1 MNAQSNGHRPA
12 EALDL
17 DPTRHHQPV
26 PDPAAAAVG
35 ERPVLVDSVEAQR
48 PPRRTPEGIRSAQ
61 RRPILPAWA
70 RSLEELR
77 ATLTWVALHY
87 AHAGVYHGV
96 RVPQYAGRLVART
109 PRGASRAISTTA
121 RWIADAEGRPVRREM
136 AARKDR
142 DSAETYL
149 RLVKRRDQHQRN
161 RGTVALI
168 LGAVALGLALWLWLA
183 ASPVAQGL
191 AVAAAIA
198 TLGILGAPADR
209 PLLDTAVVVT
219 RAARLTSDVVIRAL
233 SVLQLAGI
241 SQALA
246 KDPKAIGFAAPITRD
261 GPGWRADVNL
271 PAGVTAAEVIERR
284 DKLASGLGRP
294 LGCVWP
300 EPAHEIGPH
309 RLVLWVGD
317 QDMASARQPAW
328 PLARHGTVD
337 LFRPFP
343 FGTDPRGR
351 PVPLEL
357 AYTNLLIGSIP
368 GQGKTFALRLPL
380 LAAALDPL
388 AELQVFELKG
398 TGDLESLAQVASR
411 YASGLDDDTIEQ
423 ALMALR
429 DLRKECVRRA
439 AAIKE
444 LPRVQVPENKVTPE
458 LARRRPLGLHLLVC
472 AIDEVQELF
481 SHPTYGREA
490 ADLAERIIKLG
501 RALGIILLLATQRPD
516 KDSVPT
522 GVSANVGT
530 RFCLRVMGQV
540 ENDMILG
547 TSAYKNGIRAS
558 MFTRRDKGVGYLVGG
573 EDPQIVRTY
582 YVDGPAAERI
592 ARRARAAREAAGTLS
607 GHAAGEGLDRDADRR
622 DTLLEDVLGVIPPGE
637 DKTPAEVLRERLADA
652 DPDRYGQQTTD
663 QLAARLRSYGIDTA
677 VQVHRLAGDGQRRN
691 RRGIRREQV
700 AQVATERNRKR
711 GLQ

>member
-1 MNAQSNGHRPA
+1 MNAQTNGHRPA
-12 EALDL
+12 EVIDL
-17 DPTRHHQPV
+17 DPHHHQPTA
-26 PDPAAAAVG
+26 DANTAAG

-48 PPRRTPEGIRSAQ
+48 PPRQTPEGIRSAQ
-61 RRPILPAWA
+61 RRPIVPAWA

-77 ATLTWVALHY
+77 ATLAWVTLHY
-87 AHAGVYHGV
+87 AHTGVYHGV
-96 RVPQYAGRLVART
+96 RVPKYAGRLIART
-109 PRGASRAISTTA
+109 PRGTARAVTATA
-121 RWIADAEGRPVRREM
+121 RWIAEAESRPVRVEM
-136 AARKDR
+136 ASRKDR

-149 RLVKRRDQHQRN
+149 KLARRRDERVRN
-161 RGTVALI
+161 RAL
-168 LGAVALGLALWLWLA
+168 
-183 ASPVAQGL
+183 
-191 AVAAAIA
+191 VAAAVGGVS
-198 TLGILGAPADR
+198 LGLLGWVWLVGSPLAHWMVLVGAIIGLGVAGAPADR
-209 PLLDTAVVVT
+209 PLLDTAVVIN

-246 KDPKAIGFAAPITRD
+246 RDSKAIGFAAPITRD
-261 GPGWRADVNL
+261 GPGWRADIDL
-271 PAGVTAAEVIERR
+271 PPGVTAAEVIERR

-300 EPAHEIGPH
+300 EPVPEISPG
-309 RLVLWVGD
+309 RLMLWVGD
-317 QDMASARQPAW
+317 QDVATARQSAW
-328 PLARHGTVD
+328 PLARHGAVD

-351 PVPLEL
+351 TVPLEL
-357 AYTNLLIGSIP
+357 AYTNVLIGSIP
-368 GQGKTFALRLPL
+368 GQGKTFSLRLPL

-388 AELQVFELKG
+388 VELQVFELKR
-398 TGDLESLAQVASR
+398 TGDLEPLAPVCTR

-423 ALMALR
+423 ALHALR
-429 DLRKECVRRA
+429 DLRRECVRRA

-444 LPRVQVPENKVTPE
+444 LPRIQAPENKVTPE
-458 LARRRPLGLHLLVC
+458 LARRRSLGLHLLVC
-472 AIDEVQELF
+472 GIDEVQELF

-490 ADLAERIIKLG
+490 AELAERVIKLG

-540 ENDMILG
+540 ENDMVLG
-547 TSAYKNGIRAS
+547 TSAYKNGVRAT
-558 MFTRRDKGVGYLVGG
+558 MFTKRDKGVGYLLGG

-592 ARRARAAREAAGTLS
+592 VTRARAARGAAGTLS
-607 GHAAGEGLDRDADRR
+607 GYALGQVDPAAKRR
-622 DTLLEDVLGVIPPGE
+622 DMLLEDVLGVIPAAE
-637 DKTPAEVLRERLADA
+637 DKTPAEVLRERLAEA
-652 DPDRYGQQTTD
+652 DPDRYGEQTTD
-663 QLAARLRSYGIDTA
+663 QLTALLRAYGIDTT
-677 VQVHRLAGDGQRRN
+677 VQVHRTGGDGQRRN
-691 RRGIRREQV
+691 RRGITRQSVVEV
-700 AQVATERNRKR
+700 VTERDRKR